1 VFDFC
6 SVESA
11 HPPEEFHRREAGG
24 WEAESFVHAE
34 VVGYTPPTQQS
45 QSGGFSPSGSR
56 IALYVPASPK
66 RNELDYYYG

>member
-1 VFDFC
+1 MFDFC

-45 QSGGFSPSGSR
+45 QSVGFNPLDFR
-56 IALYVPASPK
+56 IALYVPAFLK
-66 RNELDYYYG
+66 EREKHLL